1 MNFSQNNLESH
12 KQFLTDHQFRLL
24 KHHQLL
30 WQLLILAITFSIFS
44 VLAFSIQEHPHGL
57 KVDIFL
63 LQKIHAHAH
72 EFLDFLA
79 MQFTDLGVFKGVFPI
94 ALIVSGFLLFSQKWR
109 SLSYLL
115 VTVVSSAL
123 ICRTAK
129 LIFERPRPHVWELF
143 YTPSD
148 YSFPSGHAMSS
159 MTLAI
164 ALIVISWQTN
174 WRWLT
179 LLTGSIYVLFIGWT
193 RLYLG
198 VHYPTDVLGGW
209 MLSISWAIAIY
220 IILDKLN
227 WLFTSQHIQQITKF
241 WQKNHYD

>member
-1 MNFSQNNLESH
+1 MNFSQNNLLSRKE
-12 KQFLTDHQFRLL
+12 FLTYYQSRLL

-44 VLAFSIQEHPHGL
+44 VLAFSIQESPHGL

-63 LQKIHAHAH
+63 LQKIHSHSQAS
-72 EFLDFLA
+72 LDFLA
-79 MQFTDLGVFKGVFPI
+79 TQLTDLGVFRGVFPI
-94 ALIVSGFLLFSQKWR
+94 ALIVSGFLVFSQKWR
-109 SLSYLL
+109 SLSYFLL
-115 VTVVSSAL
+115 AIISSAL
-123 ICRTAK
+123 ICRMAK
-129 LIFERPRPHVWELF
+129 IIFQRPRPHVWELL

-164 ALIVISWQTN
+164 ALIIISWQTS

-179 LLTGSIYVLFIGWT
+179 LLTGGIYVLFIGWT

-209 MLSISWAIAIY
+209 MLSISWAIIIY

-227 WLFTSQHIQQITKF
+227 WLFTSRHIQQITKF
-241 WQKNHYD
+241 WQKNHHD